1 MTAQINVQ
9 LPAKLAPVFTTPNK
23 DYRGARGGR
32 GGAKTIAFANMAII
46 EIMKPLEQTGGKPWR
61 FLCGRELQKS
71 LKDSVFSV
79 IASQIIELG
88 AQDAFEVGKEYIR
101 CKNGNEFL
109 FYGLKSNIAEVK
121 GLHGVRR
128 TWLEEAQ
135 VVSQSSLTYLI
146 PTVMRDFPDCE
157 IWATWNNEDED
168 DPIYKLMVTDADE
181 RVICVEINYYDN
193 PWFPE
198 SLNRVRLKDK
208 KNNPE
213 RYEWIW
219 EGKFNTNALGAVY
232 AEWIHNAESAGRILS
247 GGIFDPELP
256 VYTAWDLGY
265 KDFTA
270 IWWFQICHDEVRLID
285 FYQAQTKDIL
295 HYAEQLY
302 GCSIPED
309 KIKFG
314 LNGKIISFEL
324 GSPIEEIKRRMSYKY
339 AMHYLPHDGAN
350 KLLQAGGRST
360 VQQLHELGI
369 KSRIVAA
376 TSQQNQIDAT
386 RALIKRCWYDKTTC
400 ADGIR
405 SMKKYSFKFNEG
417 ANKWSDEPDHDAGGY
432 SHGCDAHEII
442 AQVWKSAIIPKSEE
456 KPRFL
461 HQMTINELFEGN
473 KSTGVER
480 I

>member
-1 MTAQINVQ
+1 MAKEILIQ
-9 LPAKLAPVFTTPNK
+9 LPEKLEPVFSTPNK

-32 GGAKTIAFANMAII
+32 GGAKTIAFANMAIV
-46 EIMKPLEQTGGKPWR
+46 EIMKPCPKPWR

-71 LKDSVFSV
+71 LQDSVFSV

-88 AQDAFEVGKEYIR
+88 VQNAFEVGKEFIR

-109 FYGLKSNIAEVK
+109 FYGLKSNISEVK
-121 GLHGVRR
+121 GLFGVRR

-135 VVSQSSLTYLI
+135 KVSQSSLTYLI

-157 IWATWNNEDED
+157 IWASWNNEDEE

-181 RVICVEINYYDN
+181 RTICVEINYYDN
-193 PWFPE
+193 PWFPD
-198 SLNRVRLKDK
+198 SLDRVRLKDK

-213 RYEWIW
+213 RYDWIW
-219 EGKFNTNALGAVY
+219 EGKFNVNALGAVY
-232 AEWIHNAESAGRILS
+232 AEWMHAADKAGRILTD
-247 GGIFDPELP
+247 IFDPGLP

-265 KDFTA
+265 KDSTA
-270 IWWFQICHDEVRLID
+270 IWWFQICQDEVRLID

-295 HYAEQLY
+295 HYAEQIH
-302 GCSIPED
+302 GRKIPEN

-314 LNGKIISFEL
+314 LNGKVLSYEFGEVI
-324 GSPIEEIKRRMSYKY
+324 PDIERRVKYKY
-339 AMHYLPHDGAN
+339 ACHYLPHDGAN

-360 VQQLHELGI
+360 ANQLHEFNI
-369 KSRIVAA
+369 PTRVVAA

-386 RALIKRCWYDKTTC
+386 RTLIKRCWYDKITC

-405 SMKKYSFKFNEG
+405 SMKKYAFKYNES
-417 ANKWSDEPDHDAGGY
+417 ANKWSGEPDHDTGGY

-461 HQMTINELFEGN
+461 HQMTINELFESN
-473 KSTGVER
+473 SSTGSER

>member
-1 MTAQINVQ
+1 MVDINVQ
-9 LPAKLAPVFTTPNK
+9 LPAKLEAVFSSPNM

-32 GGAKTIAFANMAII
+32 GGAKTIAFANMAIV
-46 EIMKPLEQTGGKPWR
+46 EIMRPCSEPWR

-79 IASQIIELG
+79 IANQIIKLG
-88 AQDAFEVGKEYIR
+88 VQDAFDVGKEFIR

-135 VVSQSSLTYLI
+135 KVSQSSLTYLI

-157 IWATWNNEDED
+157 IWASWNNEDED
-168 DPIYKLMVTDADE
+168 DPVYKLMVTDADE
-181 RVICVEINYYDN
+181 RTICVEINYYDN

-208 KNNPE
+208 KNNPD

-219 EGKFNTNALGAVY
+219 EGKFNTNAEGSVY
-232 AEWIHNAESAGRILS
+232 AKWMQRAIDENRVRD
-247 GGIFDPELP
+247 GIYDLLLP

-265 KDFTA
+265 GDDTT
-270 IWWFQICHDEVRLID
+270 IWWFQICRDEVRLID
-285 FYQAQTKDIL
+285 YYNNRGQDIK
-295 HYAEQLY
+295 HYSEQLY
-302 GCSIPED
+302 GRKIPEEG
-309 KIKFG
+309 IKYG
-314 LNGKIISFEL
+314 ANGKVLSFML
-324 GSPIEEIKRRMSYKY
+324 GEPIEGLERRLTYRYSD
-339 AMHYLPHDGAN
+339 HYQPHDAAN

-360 VQQLHELGI
+360 IDQFHEFGI
-369 KSRIVAA
+369 KCKIVAA
-376 TSQQNQIDAT
+376 TSQMNQIEAT
-386 RALIKRCWYDKTTC
+386 RTLINRCWYEKSTTQEGVKC
-400 ADGIR
+400 
-405 SMKKYSFKFNEG
+405 MKKYAFKYNE
-417 ANKWSDEPDHDAGGY
+417 NKNCYSDEPDHDLGGY

-461 HQMTINELFEGN
+461 HQMTLNEAWETTPGR
-473 KSTGVER
+473 GGDR